1 MTTGA
6 LYTFLWE
13 AAYRALSGYKGNDVI
28 SVSTDSPPPP
38 HTQTSCAILIT
49 RLEPKPP
56 LIFGWRNFLKIPIIN
71 QLLGEIEYNIV
82 SSYFELLKSS
92 KYQELKWI
100 LYCYFLNVSLS
111 GCLIGSKCNNSIY
124 VNKESFIIFTKPKK
138 WHSREK

>member
-1 MTTGA
+1 M
-6 LYTFLWE
+6 
-13 AAYRALSGYKGNDVI
+13 VI
-28 SVSTDSPPPP
+28 PGIDNWGFIHFSVRSCLQSIFWVQGKWCHLCLDRLPPPP
-38 HTQTSCAILIT
+38 HTQTSCVILIT

-92 KYQELKWI
+92 KYQGLKWI

-111 GCLIGSKCNNSIY
+111 GCLIGSN
-124 VNKESFIIFTKPKK
+124 VIIVYM
-138 WHSREK
+138 